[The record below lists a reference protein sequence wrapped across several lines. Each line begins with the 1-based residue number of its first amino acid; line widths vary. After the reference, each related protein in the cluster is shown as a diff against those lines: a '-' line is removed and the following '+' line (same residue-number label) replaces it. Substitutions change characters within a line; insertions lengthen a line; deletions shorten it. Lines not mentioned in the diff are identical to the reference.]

1 MPLSMSSG
9 GQVFRRRQWAI
20 LSGLTQLIVIWLFT
34 ILYEEP
40 SNHKPLMIIRME
52 NGNERYHF
60 LPKIS
65 MIPTFSLIISM
76 CDAL

>member
-1 MPLSMSSG
+1 
-9 GQVFRRRQWAI
+9 
-20 LSGLTQLIVIWLFT
+20 
-34 ILYEEP
+34 
-40 SNHKPLMIIRME
+40 MIIRME

-76 CDAL
+76 CDALWHDLMLSYDCLTN